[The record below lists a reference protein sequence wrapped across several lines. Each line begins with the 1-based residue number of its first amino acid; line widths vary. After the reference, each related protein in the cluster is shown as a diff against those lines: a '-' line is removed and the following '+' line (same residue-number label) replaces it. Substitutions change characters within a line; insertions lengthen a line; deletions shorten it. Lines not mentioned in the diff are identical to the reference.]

1 MTLTKLKTVLLAIS
15 LSSCAVVPPFP
26 AVNQCAYSVK
36 FNKFRCCNTD
46 TKKCFNLVR
55 EDAKMEGAQCLSADD
70 YAKSE
75 RWVESV
81 LEVANSRCK

>member
-1 MTLTKLKTVLLAIS
+1 MLLKMLLYAAVLA
-15 LSSCAVVPPFP
+15 LSGCAVVPPFP
-26 AVNQCAYSVK
+26 PVNQCAYSVK

-46 TKKCFNLVR
+46 TKVCHNLVR
-55 EDAKMEGAQCLSADD
+55 ESPAMEGAQCLSADD

-81 LEVANSRCK
+81 IQIAEQKCH